1 MIDTAAAVVDMDS
14 QRIMAVSIGKIQ
26 ASRGQRGGPTLRK
39 SLLISTIL
47 HKARSS
53 MMMENFQAM
62 MDSQRSQEVPQSE
75 AYSETS
81 EDSSQM
87 APIPLPVACS
97 AWSTG
102 PPEPEEDYSED
113 SDKENPGPVYT
124 ALTTVAS
131 PPSSPLDVLREK
143 DANSDPSY
151 DPTCARCTKRRFS
164 DAQPQYCD
172 VTDPSLDSENNNMCK
187 RQRLESEEQEYDQ
200 SCQYSS
206 QEFSS
211 CMQTDSQNPI
221 SSLVSRF
228 NSGLSGFLGANM
240 TNCENESCAST
251 VSKDLG
257 VMSRTCIALAV

>member
-1 MIDTAAAVVDMDS
+1 MIDTAAALVDVDS

-47 HKARSS
+47 HKARTS

-62 MDSQRSQEVPQSE
+62 MDSQRSQEVPQSQE
-75 AYSETS
+75 CPETS
-81 EDSSQM
+81 EDHSQM
-87 APIPLPVACS
+87 EPEAPIPVTVSCS

-102 PPEPEEDYSED
+102 PPEPEPEEDFSEDY
-113 SDKENPGPVYT
+113 DKENPAPVYT

-131 PPSSPLDVLREK
+131 PPQSPLDVLREK
-143 DANSDPSY
+143 DVNSDPSY
-151 DPTCARCTKRRFS
+151 DPSCAKCSKRRFS
-164 DAQPQYCD
+164 DAQLPC
-172 VTDPSLDSENNNMCK
+172 SESDSENNNMCK
-187 RQRLESEEQEYDQ
+187 RQRLESSQEDTEYEQ

-206 QEFSS
+206 QEYSS
-211 CMQTDSQNPI
+211 CMQTDQNPI

-228 NSGLSGFLGANM
+228 NSGLSGFLGGV
-240 TNCENESCAST
+240 TGCENESCAST
-251 VSKDLG
+251 VSKDL